1 MSNAMVE
8 EDNWRPILQK
18 ILEEGR
24 YRLMTALSQA
34 MEIN

>member
-8 EDNWRPILQK
+8 EDNWRPIFQK
-18 ILEEGR
+18 ILEDGR

>member
-8 EDNWRPILQK
+8 ENNWRLILQR
-18 ILEEGR
+18 ILEKGC

>member
-1 MSNAMVE
+1 MVAE
-8 EDNWRPILQK
+8 NNFSLILR
-18 ILEEGR
+18 IISDEGG